1 MTDTQQLNTSQ
12 GRKDPLSA
20 VLEWDCGTAYD
31 FLLSVHAIFR
41 PKAYGLP
48 APWAAGVRK
57 RLSPQAQQHLKDF
70 FSPSF
75 ALTTYLPIH
84 LVLQM
89 DPPKDVGPF
98 LDYMEAIP
106 DDEFSRRMNVSFW
119 SDSAHARVMNR
130 ALAGE
135 QMGDA
140 DVEDYRRTIG
150 QSIVS
155 NTPSTAEVRRLFA
168 NIADPAATKQRWLA
182 VMREYHSAY
191 FAEEERREKPV
202 LQRMLRQA
210 QELSSTMSVPDLIER
225 LSNGFTISED
235 IDLQRLVLVPSIW
248 AHPYVVRLELTDSEL
263 LVVWGAHPTGYKL
276 VPGESV
282 PDEALFVLRALSDP
296 TRLRLLRLIAAE
308 PRSLQSL
315 AQEVKLSLPT
325 VSHHI
330 RELRSS
336 GLIRLEV
343 AGKGRE
349 NKYTVRWPSA
359 QRAFQQL
366 EDFVLPDGDA

>member
-1 MTDTQQLNTSQ
+1 MTNTHSNTSHA
-12 GRKDPLSA
+12 RKDRLSS
-20 VLEWDCGTAYD
+20 VLEWDWGTAYD
-31 FLLSVHAIFR
+31 FLLSLYAIFR
-41 PKAYGLP
+41 PKEYGLP

-70 FSPSF
+70 LSPSF
-75 ALTTYLPIH
+75 ALVTYLPTH

-89 DPPKDVGPF
+89 DQPKDVVPF

-106 DDEFSRRMNVSFW
+106 DEDFSRRMSVSFW
-119 SDSAHARVMNR
+119 SDASSNEVLSR

-135 QMGDA
+135 QMGEA
-140 DVEDYRRTIG
+140 DVEDYRRSIG
-150 QSIVS
+150 KSILS
-155 NTPSTAEVRRLFA
+155 ITPTVAEVRRLFA
-168 NIADPAATKQRWLA
+168 NIADPAATKRRWLA
-182 VMREYHSAY
+182 VMHEYHEAY
-191 FAEEERREKPV
+191 FAEEERRERPV

-210 QELSSTMSVPDLIER
+210 QELSGKMSVPDLIEK

-235 IDLQRLVLVPSIW
+235 IDLQRLVLAPSIW
-248 AHPYVVRLELTDSEL
+248 AHPYVVRVEPADREL

-282 PDEALFVLRALSDP
+282 PDEALLVLRALSDP

-349 NKYTVRWPSA
+349 SQYTVRWPSA
-359 QRAFQQL
+359 QRAFQEL
-366 EDFVLPDGDA
+366 EDFVLPDGEA